1 MRVFLAVP
9 LTQRLLRQLEQEK
22 ARLQPELPDVRW
34 VRPGTLHLTLVFL
47 GEVAEAD
54 VQVLRSLAESECR
67 GVAAGNI
74 AISGRGCFP
83 ERGRVRV
90 LWVGVEDVQG
100 TLLALRQALL
110 GCVRRLDLPEPDGT
124 FHPHLTL
131 GRARRGLP
139 RAMVR
144 RALEGGDP
152 LDLGDMPV
160 TECVL
165 FRSTLGCGG
174 ARHEVLQRFRLGEEL
189 PCP

>member
-1 MRVFLAVP
+1 MRVFVAVP

-67 GVAAGNI
+67 GVAVGNI
-74 AISGRGCFP
+74 AIAGRGCFP

-100 TLLALRQALL
+100 TLRALRQALL
-110 GCVRRLDLPEPDGT
+110 GCVRRLDLPEPDGR

-144 RALEGGDP
+144 RALESGDP
-152 LDLGDMPV
+152 LDLGEMPV

-165 FRSTLGCGG
+165 FLSTLGCGG
-174 ARHEVLQRFRLGEEL
+174 ARHEVLQRFPLGEEL